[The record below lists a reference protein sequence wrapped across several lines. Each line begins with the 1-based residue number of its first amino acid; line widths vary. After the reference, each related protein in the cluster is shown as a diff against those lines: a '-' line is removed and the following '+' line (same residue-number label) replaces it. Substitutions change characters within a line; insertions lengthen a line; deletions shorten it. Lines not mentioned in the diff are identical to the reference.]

1 MITFSKATPSER
13 KRYLEQRWQDLKIVR
28 DRHATRWRD
37 VERYVSPDSARFDIH
52 NHGEDRDRSYI
63 YDSTATLSLD
73 ILASGMMSS
82 ASSPSRSWFSL
93 TTTNPALK
101 DDHQVLL
108 WLKQLEQALA
118 RTFDLTNTY
127 MVLHQ
132 MYRDLA
138 LYGVSA
144 NLITEDY
151 NSILAHHLL
160 PCGEYA
166 IASNIKGEVDT
177 LYREFELTA
186 IQAIKAF
193 GYDNVSRDIQKCYQ
207 DGNLQQYFSFI
218 HAIEP
223 REDRDL
229 NSLKSIDKKWA
240 SYYYEQGQGQDGIVS
255 ESGFN
260 YFPCVVP
267 RWEVIGAD
275 PYGTSPCLK
284 LLPDIMQLQQETYR
298 KLELIDQIAH
308 PALQVP
314 QSARNEQIS
323 LQAGAL
329 NYVASTDNSNSIKP
343 MLANNVDGNI
353 GVISNDIQDL
363 RERIKEGLFVKQFL
377 LLEDVANNRKTT
389 VEVYALKEEK
399 MLALGSVSER
409 INNECLKPFVTI
421 GLNRLLESGAMPQPP
436 KQIQD
441 ALLEVEFES
450 VLAQAQKAID
460 LNAVDRFVSTVYNSV
475 SVMPE
480 VLDRI
485 DPDGLIDVYKDR
497 IGVDPKVLRSI
508 EQAGEI
514 RKQRAEQQQ
523 AQQEAMQQAQQAQA
537 INQLAQAS
545 EHGTQASLANQQL
558 NGAIDSLG
566 L

>member
-1 MITFSKATPSER
+1 
-13 KRYLEQRWQDLKIVR
+13 
-28 DRHATRWRD
+28 
-37 VERYVSPDSARFDIH
+37 
-52 NHGEDRDRSYI
+52 
-63 YDSTATLSLD
+63 
-73 ILASGMMSS
+73 
-82 ASSPSRSWFSL
+82 
-93 TTTNPALK
+93 
-101 DDHQVLL
+101 
-108 WLKQLEQALA
+108 
-118 RTFDLTNTY
+118 
-127 MVLHQ
+127 
-132 MYRDLA
+132 
-138 LYGVSA
+138 
-144 NLITEDY
+144 
-151 NSILAHHLL
+151 
-160 PCGEYA
+160 
-166 IASNIKGEVDT
+166 
-177 LYREFELTA
+177 
-186 IQAIKAF
+186 
-193 GYDNVSRDIQKCYQ
+193 
-207 DGNLQQYFSFI
+207 
-218 HAIEP
+218 
-223 REDRDL
+223 
-229 NSLKSIDKKWA
+229 
-240 SYYYEQGQGQDGIVS
+240 
-255 ESGFN
+255 
-260 YFPCVVP
+260 
-267 RWEVIGAD
+267 
-275 PYGTSPCLK
+275 
-284 LLPDIMQLQQETYR
+284 
-298 KLELIDQIAH
+298 
-308 PALQVP
+308 
-314 QSARNEQIS
+314 
-323 LQAGAL
+323 
-329 NYVASTDNSNSIKP
+329 

-537 INQLAQAS
+537 IHQLAQAS

>member
-28 DRHATRWRD
+28 DRHSTRWRD

-255 ESGFN
+255 EGGFN

>member
-108 WLKQLEQALA
+108 WLRQLEQALA

-255 ESGFN
+255 EGGFN

-298 KLELIDQIAH
+298 KRELIDEIAH

-343 MLANNVDGNI
+343 MLANNADGNI

-389 VEVYALKEEK
+389 VEV
-399 MLALGSVSER
+399 
-409 INNECLKPFVTI
+409 
-421 GLNRLLESGAMPQPP
+421 
-436 KQIQD
+436 
-441 ALLEVEFES
+441 
-450 VLAQAQKAID
+450 
-460 LNAVDRFVSTVYNSV
+460 
-475 SVMPE
+475 
-480 VLDRI
+480 
-485 DPDGLIDVYKDR
+485 
-497 IGVDPKVLRSI
+497 
-508 EQAGEI
+508 
-514 RKQRAEQQQ
+514 
-523 AQQEAMQQAQQAQA
+523 
-537 INQLAQAS
+537 
-545 EHGTQASLANQQL
+545 
-558 NGAIDSLG
+558 
-566 L
+566 